1 MMRNLRGDKMFGFKK
16 KSPKSEEEMRAESL
30 PKTKKVQFN
39 AIPIEK
45 ATQALNNDIRSILEL
60 VPVNYYATKN
70 SYLLC
75 VFYYNED
82 YSEIYLNLE
91 YRVDDLPKG
100 KTPFYKTDKELM
112 RSVLRKFGQ
121 NI

>member
-1 MMRNLRGDKMFGFKK
+1 MFGFKK
-16 KSPKSEEEMRAESL
+16 KIPKSEEEIHAESL
-30 PKTKKVQFN
+30 PKTKKVQFDPL
-39 AIPIEK
+39 PIDKVE
-45 ATQALNNDIRSILEL
+45 QALNNDIRSILEF

-75 VFYYNED
+75 LFCYNED
-82 YSEIYLNLE
+82 YSEIYINLE

-100 KTPFYKTDKELM
+100 KTRFYAIDKELM

-121 NI
+121 SI